1 MDRKTFQPKKAE
13 VTRDWFV
20 VDAEGK
26 TLGRIASV
34 IAHTLRGKHKP
45 TYANHVDV
53 GDFVIVVNADKVVLT
68 GNKETQKF
76 YYRHSQYPGGL
87 KQISVKDQRVKH
99 PDRIIRNAVRGM
111 LPKSTLGEAQFKK
124 LKVYAGPEHPHQAQ
138 GPTPYEITQVAQ

>member
-1 MDRKTFQPKKAE
+1 MDRKTFQPKPAE
-13 VTRDWFV
+13 VEREWFV

-53 GDFVIVVNADKVVLT
+53 GDFVIVVNAEKIVLT

-76 YYRHSQYPGGL
+76 YHRHSQYPSGL
-87 KQISVKDQRVKH
+87 RSISVKEQRERH

-111 LPKSTLGEAQFKK
+111 LPKNVLGEAQFKK
-124 LKVYAGPEHPHQAQ
+124 LKVYAGAEHPHTSQKPKDLA
-138 GPTPYEITQVAQ
+138 V

>member
-13 VTRDWFV
+13 VSRDWFV

-76 YYRHSQYPGGL
+76 YHRHSQYPGGL
-87 KQISVKDQRVKH
+87 RSTSVKEQREKH

-111 LPKSTLGEAQFKK
+111 LPKNVLGESQFKK
-124 LKVYAGPEHPHQAQ
+124 LKVYVGPEHPHASQQPKDLA
-138 GPTPYEITQVAQ
+138 I

>member
-1 MDRKTFQPKKAE
+1 MDRKTFQPKKAD
-13 VTRDWFV
+13 VSRDWFV

-53 GDFVIVVNADKVVLT
+53 GDFVVVVNAEKIVLT

-87 KQISVKDQRVKH
+87 RSTSVKEQREKH

-111 LPKSTLGEAQFKK
+111 LPKNVLGEQQFKK
-124 LKVYAGPEHPHQAQ
+124 LKVYVGPEHPHASQQ
-138 GPTPYEITQVAQ
+138 PKDLGI

>member
-1 MDRKTFQPKKAE
+1 MDRKTFQPKSAE
-13 VTRDWFV
+13 VERDWFV

-53 GDFVIVVNADKVVLT
+53 GDFVVVVNAEKIVLT
-68 GNKETQKF
+68 GNKETQKA
-76 YYRHSQYPGGL
+76 YHRHSQYPGGL
-87 KQISVKDQRVKH
+87 RTITVKEQREKH

-111 LPKSTLGEAQFKK
+111 LPKNVLGEAQFKK
-124 LKVYAGPEHPHQAQ
+124 LKVYAGSEHPHTSQKPKDLA
-138 GPTPYEITQVAQ
+138 V